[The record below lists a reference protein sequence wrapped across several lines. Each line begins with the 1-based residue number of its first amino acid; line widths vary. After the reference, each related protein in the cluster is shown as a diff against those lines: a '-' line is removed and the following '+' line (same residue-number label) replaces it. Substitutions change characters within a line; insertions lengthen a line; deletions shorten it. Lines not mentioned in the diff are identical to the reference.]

1 MSIFSRQAQHVKNS
15 EQTKRDSARAI
26 RGRNDLEERTLTFA
40 VATVRFVAAF
50 PPNEVSRVLGRQLL
64 RAATSIGANYREA
77 NRAESRDD
85 FIHKTAIAQK
95 EAAETDYWMQICQQ
109 SSVGETE
116 HATALSTEARE
127 LLAILT
133 TINRKAKGR

>member
-1 MSIFSRQAQHVKNS
+1 MKNS
-15 EQTKRDSARAI
+15 EQSKQRSVGASQ
-26 RGRNDLEERTLTFA
+26 GKNDLEERTLNFA
-40 VATVRFVAAF
+40 VATVRFVASF

-77 NRAESRDD
+77 NRAESRED

-109 SSVGETE
+109 SGIGEAA
-116 HATALSTEARE
+116 HATTLSSEARE